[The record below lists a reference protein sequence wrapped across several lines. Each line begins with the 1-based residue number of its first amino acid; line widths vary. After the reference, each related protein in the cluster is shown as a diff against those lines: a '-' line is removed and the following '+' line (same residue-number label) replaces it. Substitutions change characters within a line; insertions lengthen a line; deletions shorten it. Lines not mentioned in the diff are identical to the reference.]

1 MGRLWQTLILSQW
14 NPLFL
19 SLPLESV
26 IKDHQAQYY
35 QALEQADE
43 QADSTVFI
51 QFMLS
56 TIAKTL
62 AQNAPVNVPVNA
74 PLKTVTA
81 DITGLKT
88 PDAILLLLQ
97 ASPKL
102 TRQQLAEMIGKDIR
116 TIGRAISR
124 LQQDN
129 QLKRIGPDK
138 TGYWEVQEQ

>member
-1 MGRLWQTLILSQW
+1 M
-14 NPLFL
+14 
-19 SLPLESV
+19 

-43 QADSTVFI
+43 QGDSTVFI

-62 AQNAPVNVPVNA
+62 AQNAPLNAPANA
-74 PLKTVTA
+74 PLKTAIA

-88 PDAILLLLQ
+88 PDAILVLLRDKPQ
-97 ASPKL
+97 L
-102 TRQQLAEMIGKDIR
+102 TRQELAEMIGKDIR